1 MQQTTTY
8 KLNLIEADDVF
19 SPEPL
24 SENARKVDAAL
35 SSTASALAAE
45 TAARKSADTAGTAA
59 WQRAVSDEA
68 AARQKAV
75 TDEAAARQKAV
86 AGETAARKSAVSAEA
101 AARQKAVSD
110 EATARQKAIA
120 AETAARQ
127 SAINA
132 EATARKNAVAALE
145 RHKFACG
152 TYTGN
157 GTSQTIQ
164 LSFTPKAVVIPIAN
178 TNGALT
184 GVCLWDKPL
193 NSIKI
198 VTGGFTVSNAGS
210 SLAHS
215 YEYANNSGVRYAYL
229 AFA

>member
-1 MQQTTTY
+1 MM
-8 KLNLIEADDVF
+8 LHRHIL
-19 SPEPL
+19 L
-24 SENARKVDAAL
+24 
-35 SSTASALAAE
+35 
-45 TAARKSADTAGTAA
+45 
-59 WQRAVSDEA
+59 
-68 AARQKAV
+68 
-75 TDEAAARQKAV
+75 
-86 AGETAARKSAVSAEA
+86 
-101 AARQKAVSD
+101 
-110 EATARQKAIA
+110 A

-198 VTGGFTVSNAGS
+198 VTGGFTVSNVGS

-215 YEYANNSGVRYAYL
+215 YEYANSSGVRYAYL

>member
-59 WQRAVSDEA
+59 WQRAVASEA
-68 AARQKAV
+68 AARQSAV
-75 TDEAAARQKAV
+75 TAEAAARQKAV
-86 AGETAARKSAVSAEA
+86 ADETAARKSAVSAEA

-110 EATARQKAIA
+110 EAALRQKAIA

-127 SAINA
+127 SAD
-132 EATARKNAVAALE
+132 AALDRRLKVFE
-145 RHKFACG
+145 AHRAASG
-152 TYTGN
+152 TYTAKDSKLPIKVNLG
-157 GTSQTIQ
+157 
-164 LSFTPKAVVIPIAN
+164 FTPRLLFIHGLVENHNSAMILPGETSTSRARIVPNGFIIPAGYN
-178 TNGALT
+178 YF
-184 GVCLWDKPL
+184 L
-193 NSIKI
+193 NYQ
-198 VTGGFTVSNAGS
+198 N
-210 SLAHS
+210 HQ
-215 YEYANNSGVRYAYL
+215 YAYI
-229 AFA
+229 AYA

>member
-8 KLNLIEADDVF
+8 KLNLIETDDVF

-59 WQRAVSDEA
+59 WQKAVADEA

-75 TDEAAARQKAV
+75 TA
-86 AGETAARKSAVSAEA
+86 
-101 AARQKAVSD
+101 

-198 VTGGFTVSNAGS
+198 VTGGFTVSNVGS

-215 YEYANNSGVRYAYL
+215 YEYANTSGVRYAYL

>member
-75 TDEAAARQKAV
+75 SDEAAL
-86 AGETAARKSAVSAEA
+86 
-101 AARQKAVSD
+101 
-110 EATARQKAIA
+110 RQKAIA

-127 SAINA
+127 SAD
-132 EATARKNAVAALE
+132 AALDRRLKVFE
-145 RHKFACG
+145 AHRAASG
-152 TYTGN
+152 TYTAKDSKLPIEVNLGFPHPRARGKPQHGLAPAGGYEHLQCQN
-157 GTSQTIQ
+157 RNQRLHHPGWLQ
-164 LSFTPKAVVIPIAN
+164 LLSELQEPSVRLHRLR
-178 TNGALT
+178 LT
-184 GVCLWDKPL
+184 GAKKSPP
-193 NSIKI
+193 
-198 VTGGFTVSNAGS
+198 
-210 SLAHS
+210 
-215 YEYANNSGVRYAYL
+215 ENSGGL
-229 AFA
+229 FC

>member
-35 SSTASALAAE
+35 SSTASALSAE

-59 WQRAVSDEA
+59 WQR
-68 AARQKAV
+68 
-75 TDEAAARQKAV
+75 
-86 AGETAARKSAVSAEA
+86 
-101 AARQKAVSD
+101 AVSD

>member
-1 MQQTTTY
+1 M
-8 KLNLIEADDVF
+8 LF
-19 SPEPL
+19 
-24 SENARKVDAAL
+24 R
-35 SSTASALAAE
+35 
-45 TAARKSADTAGTAA
+45 
-59 WQRAVSDEA
+59 
-68 AARQKAV
+68 
-75 TDEAAARQKAV
+75 
-86 AGETAARKSAVSAEA
+86 SAEA

>member
-1 MQQTTTY
+1 MC
-8 KLNLIEADDVF
+8 IRD
-19 SPEPL
+19 
-24 SENARKVDAAL
+24 R
-35 SSTASALAAE
+35 
-45 TAARKSADTAGTAA
+45 
-59 WQRAVSDEA
+59 
-68 AARQKAV
+68 
-75 TDEAAARQKAV
+75 
-86 AGETAARKSAVSAEA
+86 
-101 AARQKAVSD
+101 
-110 EATARQKAIA
+110 ATARQKAIA

>member
-35 SSTASALAAE
+35 SSTASALSAE

-59 WQRAVSDEA
+59 WQRAVSD
-68 AARQKAV
+68 
-75 TDEAAARQKAV
+75 
-86 AGETAARKSAVSAEA
+86 EA

-152 TYTGN
+152 TYTGH